1 VYGSTHGDNFAVSAD
16 GETWTSFHGG
26 SEKGKCG
33 NIFTLIALEQ
43 GFLRD
48 EGVPLRG
55 EAFLRT
61 VAYCRERWGGRYGK
75 PPIPGDPSKEAKRLL
90 PPRTGRKGGCSIE
103 ASLENSRA

>member
-75 PPIPGDPSKEAKRLL
+75 TPIPGDP
-90 PPRTGRKGGCSIE
+90 
-103 ASLENSRA
+103 